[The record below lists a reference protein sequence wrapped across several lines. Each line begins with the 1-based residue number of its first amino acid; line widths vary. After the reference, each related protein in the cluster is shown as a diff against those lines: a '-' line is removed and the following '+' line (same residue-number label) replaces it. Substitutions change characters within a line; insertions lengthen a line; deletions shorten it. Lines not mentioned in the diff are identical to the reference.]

1 MIQEKQPPELHRS
14 PGPHHRKQIQVL
26 HDAALQR
33 GPIQAQ
39 GVFERQARPL
49 DGRRRSGHAPTGGGA
64 LRARG
69 VLICGKPL
77 PPQGS
82 RTSRVP
88 AGTTRWKSAALRV
101 TMESARASIAAA
113 AIRAS

>member
-1 MIQEKQPPELHRS
+1 MKQYLENSVITTDISILSIMQRKQPPELHRS
-14 PGPHHRKQIQVL
+14 PYPRHREQIQVAP
-26 HDAALQR
+26 DVALQH
-33 GPIQAQ
+33 GPIQ
-39 GVFERQARPL
+39 
-49 DGRRRSGHAPTGGGA
+49 
-64 LRARG
+64 ARG

-88 AGTTRWKSAALRV
+88 AGTTRRKSAALMV
-101 TMESARASIAAA
+101 TMQSARASIAAA